1 MPVRSV
7 DDAGMCRTACS
18 RPEAGGFGLI
28 TRSDVDL
35 GTPDSDPRTA
45 MTTNLISLQAASEQC
60 LPMFFL
66 IKKVFLQRTRH
77 VQSGCMHHACFAG
90 RITTHSRCCAG
101 FVADLI
107 TNSSLPLQ
115 KAQRHTSREHKHTY
129 AYV

>member
-7 DDAGMCRTACS
+7 DDAGMCMTACS

-66 IKKVFLQRTRH
+66 KKSFSRGPGTCRAVACIMH
-77 VQSGCMHHACFAG
+77 ASPVASCQSAKQ
-90 RITTHSRCCAG
+90 I
-101 FVADLI
+101 
-107 TNSSLPLQ
+107 N
-115 KAQRHTSREHKHTY
+115 
-129 AYV
+129 

>member
-7 DDAGMCRTACS
+7 DDAGMCMTACS

-45 MTTNLISLQAASEQC
+45 ISLQAASEQC

-66 IKKVFLQRTRH
+66 KKVFL
-77 VQSGCMHHACFAG
+77 
-90 RITTHSRCCAG
+90 
-101 FVADLI
+101 
-107 TNSSLPLQ
+107 
-115 KAQRHTSREHKHTY
+115 
-129 AYV
+129 